1 MKYELLFLN
10 EQKYMGIKTKIMFKD
25 HDNVDFARLQKD
37 VINAGIKNLDPNQ
50 RFMAMDSDFTEESFS
65 YTPLVAVSEFDGDDF
80 IRYTREEGEYYCF
93 DVKIKDLG
101 PKWFDTCIKFIEQNG
116 FQIDREY
123 DLEYY
128 PEDYLSRIG
137 DNDFLYSEETIQII
151 FKKKQLFI

>member
-10 EQKYMGIKTKIMFKD
+10 KQKYMGIKTKIMFKD
-25 HDNVDFARLQKD
+25 HDNIDFARLQKD
-37 VINAGIKNLDPNQ
+37 VINAGIKNIDRNQ
-50 RFMAMDSDFTEESFS
+50 RFMAIDSDFTKESFS
-65 YTPLVAVSEFDGDDF
+65 YTPLVAVSEFEGDGF
-80 IRYTREEGEYYCF
+80 TRYTREEGEYYCF
-93 DVKIKDLG
+93 DVNIKDLG

-137 DNDFLYSEETIQII
+137 NNDFLYSEETIQII
-151 FKKKQLFI
+151 FKKK